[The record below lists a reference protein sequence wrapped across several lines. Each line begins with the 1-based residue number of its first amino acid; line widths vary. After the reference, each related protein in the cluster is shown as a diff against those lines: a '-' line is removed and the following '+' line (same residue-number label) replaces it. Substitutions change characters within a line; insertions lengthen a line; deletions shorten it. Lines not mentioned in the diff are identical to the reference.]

1 MMSKK
6 VKIIILLAVVIG
18 LTGLFAYNYVMYG
31 GARNLTTEKTNFT
44 ITSKAIASEFSTS
57 IETANKKYLEKAVAI
72 KGKITASNGNEV
84 ILDENVI
91 CTFKNQDLSI
101 KKDQT
106 VTVKGRVVGYDD
118 LLGELKLD
126 QCFVIKN

>member
-1 MMSKK
+1 MSKK
-6 VKIIILLAVVIG
+6 FKIIILLVVIG
-18 LTGLFAYNYVMYG
+18 LIGFFAYNYVMHG

-44 ITSKAIASEFSTS
+44 VTSESITSEFTTNIQKANE
-57 IETANKKYLEKAVAI
+57 KYLEKAVAI

-84 ILDENVI
+84 ILDGIVI
-91 CTFKNQDLSI
+91 CNFKSQDLSI

-118 LLGELKLD
+118 LMGELKLD